1 MTIPKASHSVRASVL
16 RRATLNVVV
25 AIAWCVPMLSASPV
39 SATEQRGGTEP
50 SATNGG
56 TDSTRSTK
64 VAVCVEAHSS
74 GQELRQGGQLLESR
88 ARLIQCA
95 QGTCPEL
102 VRAECLSMLDELRTQ
117 VPSVIF
123 RISVDGAPCSDVEV
137 VMDGRTLFSEVPT
150 RAFDIDPGKHH
161 FEFRHGQFMPVNRE
175 VMITEGDK
183 LVPITVQFAPPVT
196 AQEESAPKVATA
208 PIAERRPVPVPVYLL
223 SGVGVMGLG
232 GFIGFGL
239 ATHSKE
245 NTLKSTC
252 SPACSQSEIDSVH
265 SRAVTADISLGI
277 GVAAFAA
284 AATYYLLRPSESVQ
298 AGVAILPS
306 GRLQSQLRVE
316 F

>member
-1 MTIPKASHSVRASVL
+1 MASDSLQGNVS
-16 RRATLNVVV
+16 RRTSLNAIV
-25 AIAWCVPMLSASPV
+25 AIAWCVPVLSASQV
-39 SATEQRGGTEP
+39 GATEQQGGAESTVSTE
-50 SATNGG
+50 
-56 TDSTRSTK
+56 STRSAK
-64 VAVCVEAHSS
+64 VTECVEAHSS

-88 ARLIQCA
+88 AQLIQCS
-95 QGTCPEL
+95 QETCPEL

-123 RISVDGAPCSDVEV
+123 RITLDGVPRSDVDV

-150 RAFDIDPGKHH
+150 RAFDINPGKHH
-161 FEFRHGQFMPVNRE
+161 FEFRHGQFMPVDRD

-183 LVPITVQFAPPVT
+183 LVPITVRFAPTV
-196 AQEESAPKVATA
+196 AAEEEPSPKKATA
-208 PIAERRPVPVPVYLL
+208 PAAEQRPVPVPVYLL
-223 SGVGVMGLG
+223 SGVGALGLG

-252 SPACSQSEIDSVH
+252 SPRCSQSEIDSVH
-265 SRAVTADISLGI
+265 SRAVTADISLGVGI
-277 GVAAFAA
+277 AAFAA
-284 AATYYLLRPSESVQ
+284 AATYYLLRPSESIQLGLAV
-298 AGVAILPS
+298 LPS